1 MSTALLLRERERKA
15 EIIRQREREDKG
27 EIIRQRKRGIK
38 LSTAFLLS
46 ESKDQEQV
54 GSVGIRF

>member
-1 MSTALLLRERERKA
+1 MGE
-15 EIIRQREREDKG
+15 QKG

-54 GSVGIRF
+54 GSVGIRLSKV